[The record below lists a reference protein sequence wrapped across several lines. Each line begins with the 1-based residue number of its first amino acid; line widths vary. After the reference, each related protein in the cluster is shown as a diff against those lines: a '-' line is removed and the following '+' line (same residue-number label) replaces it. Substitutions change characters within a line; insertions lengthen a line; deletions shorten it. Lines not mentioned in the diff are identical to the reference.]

1 MNINIKGLEKIYG
14 KRENKVVAL
23 GGVDLVISPG
33 IHGLLGP
40 NGAGKTTLIKIL
52 TTTLYFDSGEIT
64 WGEKLNFKDYKEIKK
79 NIGYLPQIFGMYKF
93 LTVYETLKNIAI
105 LKNIERKEEEYQIEL
120 ALNRSHLFEYKD
132 RKVGHLSG
140 GMLRRLGIAQAIL
153 GEPKLLLLDEPT
165 VGLDPN
171 ERINF
176 RKLIREYNKEDRI
189 IIISSH
195 IVNDIDSLC
204 DYVSIFNKG
213 KIVVSDKIDKVR
225 NIANDYI
232 RDEVI
237 NEDLFIKLEK
247 NNKIISYLPVGQNYK
262 TRYLDNKAKADNNI
276 KSNIED
282 SYTYLIQR
290 EYNDLENI

>member
-1 MNINIKGLEKIYG
+1 MNINIKKLEKIYG
-14 KRENKVVAL
+14 KRKNKVVAL
-23 GGVDLVISPG
+23 NGVDLEIIPG

-40 NGAGKTTLIKIL
+40 NGAGKTTLIKVL
-52 TTTLYFDSGEIT
+52 TTTLYFDRGEIT
-64 WGEKLNFKDYKEIKK
+64 WGDNLNFKNSKEIKK
-79 NIGYLPQIFGMYKF
+79 KIGYLPQKFGMYKF

-120 ALNRSHLFEYKD
+120 ALNRSNLYEYKD
-132 RKVGHLSG
+132 RKVGNLSG

-176 RKLIREYNKEDRI
+176 RKLIREYNKKDRI
-189 IIISSH
+189 VIISSH

-213 KIVVSDKIDKVR
+213 NIVVSDKVDRVR

-262 TRYLDNKAKADNNI
+262 TRYLDNKAKVNNNI
-276 KSNIED
+276 KANIED
-282 SYTYLIQR
+282 SYTYLMQR

>member
-14 KRENKVVAL
+14 KRKSKVVAL
-23 GGVDLVISPG
+23 SGVDLEISPG

-52 TTTLYFDSGEIT
+52 TTTLYFDGGEIT
-64 WGEKLNFKDYKEIKK
+64 WGDNLNFKNSKEIKK
-79 NIGYLPQIFGMYKF
+79 NIGYLPQKFGMYKF

-120 ALNRSHLFEYKD
+120 ALNRSNLYEYKD
-132 RKVGHLSG
+132 RKVGNLSG

-176 RKLIREYNKEDRI
+176 RKLIREYNKKDRI
-189 IIISSH
+189 VIISSH

-213 KIVVSDKIDKVR
+213 NIVVSDKVDRVR

-237 NEDLFIKLEK
+237 NEELFTKLEE

-262 TRYLDNKAKADNNI
+262 TRYLDNKAKVNNNI
-276 KSNIED
+276 KANIED
-282 SYTYLIQR
+282 SYTYLMQR

>member
-14 KRENKVVAL
+14 KRKNKVIAL
-23 GGVDLVISPG
+23 DGVDLEISPG

-52 TTTLYFDSGEIT
+52 TTTLYFDSGDIT
-64 WGEKLNFKDYKEIKK
+64 WGDNLNFKNCKEIKK
-79 NIGYLPQIFGMYKF
+79 HIGYLPQKFGMYKF
-93 LTVYETLKNIAI
+93 LSVYETLKNIAI
-105 LKNIERKEEEYQIEL
+105 LKNIERKEEEHQIEL
-120 ALNRSHLFEYKD
+120 ALNRSNLFEYKN
-132 RKVGHLSG
+132 RKVGSLSG

-176 RKLIREYNKEDRI
+176 RKLIREYNKDNRI
-189 IIISSH
+189 VIISSH
-195 IVNDIDSLC
+195 IVNDIDSIC

-213 KIVVSDKIDKVR
+213 KVIASDETNKVR
-225 NIANDYI
+225 NIADNYI
-232 RDEVI
+232 REEII
-237 NEDLFIKLEK
+237 NENLFMSLEK
-247 NNKIISYLPVGQNYK
+247 DNKIISYLPVGSNYM
-262 TRYLDNKAKADNNI
+262 TRYLDNKAKDNNDI
-276 KSNIED
+276 KSNLED

-290 EYNDLENI
+290 EYND

>member
-1 MNINIKGLEKIYG
+1 VNINIKKLEKIYG
-14 KRENKVVAL
+14 KRKNKVVAL
-23 GGVDLVISPG
+23 NGVDLEISPG

-52 TTTLYFDSGEIT
+52 TTTLYFDRGEIT
-64 WGEKLNFKDYKEIKK
+64 WGDNLNFKNSKEIKK
-79 NIGYLPQIFGMYKF
+79 NIGYLPQKFGMYKF

-105 LKNIERKEEEYQIEL
+105 LKNIKRKEEEYQIEL
-120 ALNRSHLFEYKD
+120 ALNRSNLYEYKD
-132 RKVGHLSG
+132 RKVGNLSG
-140 GMLRRLGIAQAIL
+140 GMLRRLGIAQAVL

-176 RKLIREYNKEDRI
+176 RKLIREYNKKDRI
-189 IIISSH
+189 VIISSH

-213 KIVVSDKIDKVR
+213 NIVVSDKVDRVR

-237 NEDLFIKLEK
+237 NEELFIKLEK

-262 TRYLDNKAKADNNI
+262 TRYLDNKAKINNNI
-276 KSNIED
+276 KANIED
-282 SYTYLIQR
+282 SYTYLMQR

>member
-14 KRENKVVAL
+14 KRKNKVVAL
-23 GGVDLVISPG
+23 DGVDLEISPG

-52 TTTLYFDSGEIT
+52 TTTLYFDNGKIT
-64 WGEKLNFKDYKEIKK
+64 WGDLSYKDSKAIKK
-79 NIGYLPQIFGMYKF
+79 NIGYLPQRFGMYKF
-93 LTVYETLKNIAI
+93 LSVYETLKNIAI
-105 LKNIERKEEEYQIEL
+105 LKNIERKKEEYQIEL
-120 ALNRSHLFEYKD
+120 ALNKSNLFEYKN
-132 RKVGHLSG
+132 RRVGNLSG

-176 RKLIREYNKEDRI
+176 RKLLREYNKDDRI

-204 DYVSIFNKG
+204 DYVSIFNRG
-213 KIVVSDKIDKVR
+213 NIIASDRVDNIR
-225 NIANDYI
+225 NIANEYI
-232 RDEVI
+232 RDEVV
-237 NEDLFIKLEK
+237 NEDLFIELEK
-247 NNKIISYLPVGQNYK
+247 KNKIISYLPIGKEYK
-262 TRYLDNKAKADNNI
+262 TRYLDSKAKVNNDI
-276 KSNIED
+276 KSNVED
-282 SYTYLIQR
+282 SYTYLLQR